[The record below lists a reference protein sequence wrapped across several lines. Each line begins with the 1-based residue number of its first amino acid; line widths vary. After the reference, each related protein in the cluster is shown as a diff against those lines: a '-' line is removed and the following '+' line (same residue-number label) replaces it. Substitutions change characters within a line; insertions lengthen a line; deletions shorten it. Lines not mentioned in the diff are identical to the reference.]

1 MTLTS
6 LLIPYLIY
14 KHNKKANQKVG
25 NEYLPFKKSK
35 ITIIESLE
43 LYIGALIFFWPRIII
58 AILHLTICSI
68 LIVLP
73 SIFFA
78 KNKPYPNFLRIY

>member
-1 MTLTS
+1 MKA
-6 LLIPYLIY
+6 LLLLYRFREI
-14 KHNKKANQKVG
+14 QV
-25 NEYLPFKKSK
+25 KSK

-58 AILHLTICSI
+58 AILLLTICSI